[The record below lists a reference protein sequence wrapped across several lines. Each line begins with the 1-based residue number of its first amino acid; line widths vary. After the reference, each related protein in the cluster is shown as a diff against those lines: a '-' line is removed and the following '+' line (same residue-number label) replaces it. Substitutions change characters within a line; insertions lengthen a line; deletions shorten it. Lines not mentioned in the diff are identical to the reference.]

1 VVVENKPGGTVIGT
15 DLVAKAAPDGHTIA
29 LVIPSLAV
37 NPSIMAQLPYDT
49 VKDLAGVTLI
59 STLPIALFATPSL
72 PVNNVAELVAYAKK
86 NPKTLSYG
94 SARLGSTSHLA
105 GLMLNQLA
113 GVDLVHVPY
122 KGSAPA
128 QQDLIG
134 GRLTLLFDS
143 FISQLPMVQAG
154 RVKLVAPAGPRRLPG
169 FPDAAPIGDTV
180 KGFNVESYF
189 GVIAPRATPPAVL
202 AQIHQA
208 IKKAM
213 EDPAVSS
220 WMATQ
225 GMVPAASHAG
235 AVRRVHPGRHEK
247 VGGGRQSH
255 SAARSRKQ
263 RVEHA
268 DRGEELFT
276 RRACIAHQQQLLTP
290 AWTRKHARP
299 DAIFFE
305 SAFQQP
311 RFAHVSK
318 ARHQVG
324 TRGLEREI
332 SRERGRFVFVVKSD
346 GRRSSTGV
354 GVV

>member
-1 VVVENKPGGTVIGT
+1 
-15 DLVAKAAPDGHTIA
+15 
-29 LVIPSLAV
+29 
-37 NPSIMAQLPYDT
+37 MAQLPYDT

-225 GMVPAASHAG
+225 GMVPAAS
-235 AVRRVHPGRHEK
+235 
-247 VGGGRQSH
+247 
-255 SAARSRKQ
+255 
-263 RVEHA
+263 
-268 DRGEELFT
+268 
-276 RRACIAHQQQLLTP
+276 TP
-290 AWTRKHARP
+290 AQF
-299 DAIFFE
+299 DAFIQ
-305 SAFQQP
+305 ADMKKW
-311 RFAHVSK
+311 A
-318 ARHQVG
+318 A
-324 TRGLEREI
+324 
-332 SRERGRFVFVVKSD
+332 VVKSL
-346 GRRSSTGV
+346 GGKIA
-354 GVV
+354 

>member
-1 VVVENKPGGTVIGT
+1 MLARRPILALALTLLAGAMPAFANTFPTQPVRFIVPFPPGGSADALTRMLAQRMQAAWGQAVVVENKPGGTVIGT

-189 GVIAPRATPPAVL
+189 GVIAPRATPPAEL

-225 GMVPAASHAG
+225 GMVPAAS
-235 AVRRVHPGRHEK
+235 
-247 VGGGRQSH
+247 
-255 SAARSRKQ
+255 
-263 RVEHA
+263 
-268 DRGEELFT
+268 
-276 RRACIAHQQQLLTP
+276 TP
-290 AWTRKHARP
+290 AQF
-299 DAIFFE
+299 DAFIQ
-305 SAFQQP
+305 ADMKKW
-311 RFAHVSK
+311 A
-318 ARHQVG
+318 A
-324 TRGLEREI
+324 
-332 SRERGRFVFVVKSD
+332 VVKSL
-346 GRRSSTGV
+346 GGKIA
-354 GVV
+354 

>member
-1 VVVENKPGGTVIGT
+1 MLPRRSILALALALLAGTMPALANAFPTQPVRFIVPFPPGGAADALTRMLAQRMQTAWNQTVVVENKPGGGTVIGT

-37 NPSIMAQLPYDT
+37 NPSIMPQLPYDT
-49 VKDLAGVTLI
+49 LKDLAGVTLI
-59 STLPIALFATPSL
+59 STLPIALYATPSL
-72 PVNNVAELVAYAKK
+72 PVNNVADLIAYAKK

-94 SARLGSTSHLA
+94 SVGLGSTSHLA
-105 GLMLNQLA
+105 GLMLNQMA

-128 QQDLIG
+128 QQDVIG

-154 RVKLVAPAGPRRLPG
+154 RVKLVAPAGPQRLPG
-169 FPDAAPIGDTV
+169 FPNAAPIGDTV

-213 EDPAVSS
+213 EDPVVSS

-225 GMVPAASHAG
+225 GMVPAAS
-235 AVRRVHPGRHEK
+235 
-247 VGGGRQSH
+247 
-255 SAARSRKQ
+255 
-263 RVEHA
+263 
-268 DRGEELFT
+268 
-276 RRACIAHQQQLLTP
+276 TP
-290 AWTRKHARP
+290 AQF
-299 DAIFFE
+299 DAFIE
-305 SAFQQP
+305 GDMKKWA
-311 RFAHVSK
+311 A
-318 ARHQVG
+318 
-324 TRGLEREI
+324 
-332 SRERGRFVFVVKSD
+332 VVKSL
-346 GRRSSTGV
+346 GGKIE
-354 GVV
+354 

>member
-1 VVVENKPGGTVIGT
+1 MLARRPILALALTLLAGAMPAFANTFPTQPVRFIVPFPPGGSADALTRMLAQRMQAAWGQAVV
-15 DLVAKAAPDGHTIA
+15 VAKAAPDGHTIA

-225 GMVPAASHAG
+225 GMVPAAS
-235 AVRRVHPGRHEK
+235 
-247 VGGGRQSH
+247 
-255 SAARSRKQ
+255 
-263 RVEHA
+263 
-268 DRGEELFT
+268 
-276 RRACIAHQQQLLTP
+276 TP
-290 AWTRKHARP
+290 AQF
-299 DAIFFE
+299 DAFIQ
-305 SAFQQP
+305 ADMKKW
-311 RFAHVSK
+311 A
-318 ARHQVG
+318 A
-324 TRGLEREI
+324 
-332 SRERGRFVFVVKSD
+332 VVKSL
-346 GRRSSTGV
+346 GGKIA
-354 GVV
+354 

>member
-1 VVVENKPGGTVIGT
+1 MLPRRPLLALALALLAGTTPAFADAFPTQPVRFIVPFPPGGSADALTRMLAQRMQTAWNQTVVVENKPGGGTVIGT

-37 NPSIMAQLPYDT
+37 NPSIMPQLPYDT

-59 STLPIALFATPSL
+59 STLPIALYATPSL
-72 PVNNVAELVAYAKK
+72 PVNNVAELIAYAKK

-94 SARLGSTSHLA
+94 SVGLGSTSHLA
-105 GLMLNQLA
+105 GLMLNQMA
-113 GVDLVHVPY
+113 GVDLMHVPY

-154 RVKLVAPAGPRRLPG
+154 RVKLVAPAGPQRLPG
-169 FPDAAPIGDTV
+169 FPNAAPIGDTV

-213 EDPAVSS
+213 EDPVVSS

-225 GMVPAASHAG
+225 GMVPAAS
-235 AVRRVHPGRHEK
+235 
-247 VGGGRQSH
+247 
-255 SAARSRKQ
+255 
-263 RVEHA
+263 
-268 DRGEELFT
+268 
-276 RRACIAHQQQLLTP
+276 TP
-290 AWTRKHARP
+290 AQF
-299 DAIFFE
+299 DAFID
-305 SAFQQP
+305 ADMKKW
-311 RFAHVSK
+311 A
-318 ARHQVG
+318 A
-324 TRGLEREI
+324 
-332 SRERGRFVFVVKSD
+332 VVKSL
-346 GRRSSTGV
+346 GGKIE
-354 GVV
+354 

>member
-1 VVVENKPGGTVIGT
+1 MLPRRPILALALALLAGTTPAFANVFPTQPVRFIVPFPPGGSADALTRMLAQRMQAAWNQAVVVENKPGGGTVIGT
-15 DLVAKAAPDGHTIA
+15 DLLAKAAPDGHTIA

-37 NPSIMAQLPYDT
+37 NPSIMPQLPYDT

-59 STLPIALFATPSL
+59 STLPIALYATPSL
-72 PVNNVAELVAYAKK
+72 PVNNVAELIAYAKK

-94 SARLGSTSHLA
+94 SAGLGSTSHLA
-105 GLMLNQLA
+105 GLMLNQMA

-143 FISQLPMVQAG
+143 FISQLSMVQAG
-154 RVKLVAPAGPRRLPG
+154 RVKLVAPSGPQRLPG
-169 FPDAAPIGDTV
+169 FPNAAPIGDTV

-213 EDPAVSS
+213 EDPVVSS

-225 GMVPAASHAG
+225 GMVPAAS
-235 AVRRVHPGRHEK
+235 
-247 VGGGRQSH
+247 
-255 SAARSRKQ
+255 
-263 RVEHA
+263 
-268 DRGEELFT
+268 
-276 RRACIAHQQQLLTP
+276 TP
-290 AWTRKHARP
+290 AQF
-299 DAIFFE
+299 DAFID
-305 SAFQQP
+305 ADIKKW
-311 RFAHVSK
+311 A
-318 ARHQVG
+318 A
-324 TRGLEREI
+324 
-332 SRERGRFVFVVKSD
+332 VVKSL
-346 GRRSSTGV
+346 GGKIE
-354 GVV
+354 

>member
-1 VVVENKPGGTVIGT
+1 MLARRPILALALTLLAGAMPAFANTFPTQPVRFIVPFPPGGSADALTRMLAQRMQAAWGQAVVVENKPGGTVIGT

-154 RVKLVAPAGPRRLPG
+154 RVKLVAPAGPR
-169 FPDAAPIGDTV
+169 AAPRFPRRRPDRGHGEGIQRG
-180 KGFNVESYF
+180 KLLRGH
-189 GVIAPRATPPAVL
+189 RATGNAARGVGPDPPG
-202 AQIHQA
+202 HQ
-208 IKKAM
+208 
-213 EDPAVSS
+213 ESDGRPRRVFLDGDPGHGA
-220 WMATQ
+220 
-225 GMVPAASHAG
+225 GRIHAG

-247 VGGGRQSH
+247 VGGGRQ
-255 SAARSRKQ
+255 
-263 RVEHA
+263 V
-268 DRGEELFT
+268 T
-276 RRACIAHQQQLLTP
+276 RRQD
-290 AWTRKHARP
+290 RVS
-299 DAIFFE
+299 
-305 SAFQQP
+305 SA
-311 RFAHVSK
+311 
-318 ARHQVG
+318 
-324 TRGLEREI
+324 
-332 SRERGRFVFVVKSD
+332 
-346 GRRSSTGV
+346 SSTPIAAKSSSRGAPA
-354 GVV
+354 

>member
-1 VVVENKPGGTVIGT
+1 MLARRPILALALTLLAGAMPAFANTFPTQPVRFIVPFPPGGSADALTRMLAQRMQAAWGQAVVVENKPGGAVIGT

-225 GMVPAASHAG
+225 GMVPAAS
-235 AVRRVHPGRHEK
+235 
-247 VGGGRQSH
+247 
-255 SAARSRKQ
+255 
-263 RVEHA
+263 
-268 DRGEELFT
+268 
-276 RRACIAHQQQLLTP
+276 TP
-290 AWTRKHARP
+290 AQF
-299 DAIFFE
+299 DAFIQ
-305 SAFQQP
+305 ADMKKW
-311 RFAHVSK
+311 A
-318 ARHQVG
+318 A
-324 TRGLEREI
+324 
-332 SRERGRFVFVVKSD
+332 VVKSL
-346 GRRSSTGV
+346 GGKIA
-354 GVV
+354 